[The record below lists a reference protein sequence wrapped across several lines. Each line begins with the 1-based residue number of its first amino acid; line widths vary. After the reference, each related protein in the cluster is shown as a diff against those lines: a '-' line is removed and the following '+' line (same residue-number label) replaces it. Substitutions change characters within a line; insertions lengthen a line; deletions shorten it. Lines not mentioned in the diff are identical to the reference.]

1 MVVDYKTSRGRYP
14 QASMQD
20 TLIGLSRKGEL
31 IILTG
36 AVHPGPIEFLACN
49 VTRRRDL
56 GLHIVITTVLVLA
69 LQWQSGILEAL
80 AVTGCMLASNLDAF
94 KGLRRHQVWDLS
106 TISERSK
113 HLLIIQTNIAGHTV
127 DP

>member
-1 MVVDYKTSRGRYP
+1 M
-14 QASMQD
+14 
-20 TLIGLSRKGEL
+20 
-31 IILTG
+31 
-36 AVHPGPIEFLACN
+36 HPGPIEFLACN

-94 KGLRRHQVWDLS
+94 KALRRHSLGS
-106 TISERSK
+106 LHGILTE
-113 HLLIIQTNIAGHTV
+113 
-127 DP
+127 